1 MRALI
6 NYRGLTTD
14 GVINHIVDFV
24 TLLWQNHPFREGNT
38 RTTAVFVIK
47 YLRSI
52 GFEVNNDLF
61 AENSWYFRNAL
72 VRANYRNP
80 LKNIEPDRSFLIK
93 FFRNLMLGE
102 QNDLKNRYMLIGY
115 AGSIGIPTSTPTST
129 RTSTRT
135 STHTS
140 TRTSSRD
147 SLVIL
152 SENVKRLVLFVGNEE
167 RSVKEM
173 MEVAGLKNRSNFLKY
188 SLMPAITEGLIRMKY
203 PDLPRHP
210 RQRYLLTV
218 KELAVYKEYGGRI

>member
-115 AGSIGIPTSTPTST
+115 AGSIGIHTST
-129 RTSTRT
+129 R
-135 STHTS
+135 TS

-173 MEVAGLKNRSNFLKY
+173 MEAAGLKNRSNFLKY

>member
-115 AGSIGIPTSTPTST
+115 AGSIGIHTST
-129 RTSTRT
+129 R
-135 STHTS
+135 TS

-152 SENVKRLVLFVGNEE
+152 SENVKRLVLFVGNEG

-173 MEVAGLKNRSNFLKY
+173 MEAAGLKNRSNFLKY

-210 RQRYLLTV
+210 RQRYLLTS
-218 KELAVYKEYGGRI
+218 I

>member
-115 AGSIGIPTSTPTST
+115 AGSIGIPTST

-173 MEVAGLKNRSNFLKY
+173 MEAAGLKNRSNFLKY

-218 KELAVYKEYGGRI
+218 KGLAVYKEYGGRI

>member
-1 MRALI
+1 M
-6 NYRGLTTD
+6 TTD

-115 AGSIGIPTSTPTST
+115 AGSIGIHTST

-218 KELAVYKEYGGRI
+218 KGLAVYKEYGGRI

>member
-115 AGSIGIPTSTPTST
+115 AESIGI
-129 RTSTRT
+129 
-135 STHTS
+135 HTS

-152 SENVKRLVLFVGNEE
+152 SENVKRLVLFVGNEG

-173 MEVAGLKNRSNFLKY
+173 MEAAGLKNRSNFLKY

-218 KELAVYKEYGGRI
+218 KGLAVYKEYGGRI

>member
-1 MRALI
+1 M
-6 NYRGLTTD
+6 TTD

-93 FFRNLMLGE
+93 FFRNLILGE

-115 AGSIGIPTSTPTST
+115 AGSIGIH
-129 RTSTRT
+129 TSTRT

-140 TRTSSRD
+140 THTSSRD

-152 SENVKRLVLFVGNEE
+152 SENVKRLVLFVGNEG

-173 MEVAGLKNRSNFLKY
+173 MEAAGLKNRSNFLKY

-218 KELAVYKEYGGRI
+218 KGLAVYKEYGGRI

>member
-115 AGSIGIPTSTPTST
+115 ARSIGIY
-129 RTSTRT
+129 T

-140 TRTSSRD
+140 IRTSSRD

-173 MEVAGLKNRSNFLKY
+173 MEAAGLKNRSNFLKY

-218 KELAVYKEYGGRI
+218 KGLAVYKEYGGRI

>member
-115 AGSIGIPTSTPTST
+115 AGSIGIPTST

-135 STHTS
+135 SIHTS

-173 MEVAGLKNRSNFLKY
+173 MEAAGLKNRSNFLKY